1 MDKLTRYRDTIE
13 RVLRDYAQIPY
24 SHGELRSVTVFD
36 RQADHYLLMVL
47 GREGTK
53 RVHGCLVHVD
63 IEDGRFFIRRDGT
76 EYSIARELM
85 DAGVPA
91 QDVVLAFRLPEE
103 EALSTANP

>member
-1 MDKLTRYRDTIE
+1 MDRLRRYRETIE
-13 RVLRDYAQIPY
+13 DILRDYAAIPY
-24 SHGELRSVTVFD
+24 SYGELRSVTAFD

-76 EYSIARELM
+76 EYGIARELT

-91 QDVVLAFRLPEE
+91 EDVVLGYRLPEE
-103 EALSTANP
+103 EALYSPQP